1 MNRLN
6 NDNLKPF
13 VAGEERTRELAKK
26 GGKKSGEA
34 RRKRRAFK
42 DDLEIM
48 LSLPIDKGKVKELND
63 IKHFK
68 DIGKANIDVQDSLLH
83 SLIVTAMMGGKDG
96 IAAMKLIYEILGE
109 QEQSTPTQQ
118 ITNIYDTSFLK
129 EKTDEELRLLLER
142 KKGGGNSE

>member
-1 MNRLN
+1 MNK
-6 NDNLKPF
+6 DNLKPF

-48 LSLPIDKGKVKELND
+48 LSLPIDKGKVKELKD

-96 IAAMKLIYEILGE
+96 IAAMKLICEILGE
-109 QEQSTPTQQ
+109 QEPTTTQQ
-118 ITNIYDTSFLK
+118 VTNIYDTSFLK